1 MTNKE
6 AIETLKRGYPDIN
19 RYAVS
24 EQEDYYDCVLL
35 YDEALAFAIK
45 VLEEKP
51 QEMPIFN
58 REVLE
63 QTLKYWY
70 DHLEEGN
77 EEQNG
82 AVWCAINTIKY
93 CIEHSS
99 GYQKGGAG

>member
-6 AIETLKRGYPDIN
+6 AIEILKELPDRI
-19 RYAVS
+19 VS
-24 EQEDYYDCVLL
+24 MIMPLDIQFDYK
-35 YDEALAFAIK
+35 EAIDIAIK
-45 VLEEKP
+45 ALDEKP

-82 AVWCAINTIKY
+82 AVWCAINTIRY

-99 GYQKGGAG
+99 GYQKGSLE